1 MTNALPRISIIIPIY
16 QHWELTVVLFD
27 ALHEQTLSKELWECF
42 IVDNGS
48 DQVPA
53 QSELPDFVTLLECPI
68 PGSYAAR
75 NKGLKNAKG
84 ELLVFTDA
92 DCKPQPDWLERLW
105 KGYQQQSQPQ
115 LIAGGV
121 TVKRFGPGT
130 PNAIETYDI
139 AMGLP
144 QSRYIRRGYA
154 VTANLSIPRSV
165 FDAIG
170 HFDDQRFSGGDAEIC
185 QRAAASG
192 FTLTYLPDAEVLH
205 PARDSWEELITKLK
219 RQKGGQVRSGPKKRR
234 LKFIIKTMIPPV
246 WLFWYAL
253 RSDKI
258 TARQKITAL
267 RVQTLL
273 WLMELAETAR
283 LLANGKLER
292 R

>member
-1 MTNALPRISIIIPIY
+1 MAKAIPRISIIIPIF

-27 ALHEQTLSKELWECF
+27 ALRAQTLSKELWECF

-48 DQVPA
+48 DQVPD
-53 QSELPDFVTLLECPI
+53 QSELPDFVTLLECPT

-75 NKGLKNAKG
+75 NKGLQHAQG

-92 DCKPQPDWLERLW
+92 DCKPQQQWLELLW
-105 KGYQQQSQPQ
+105 RAYQEQEQPQ

-121 TVKRFGPGT
+121 TVKRFHNGK
-130 PNAIETYDI
+130 PNPIEVYDM

-144 QSRYIRRGYA
+144 QARYVRRGYA
-154 VTANLSIPRSV
+154 VTANLSIPRQV
-165 FDAIG
+165 FDTIG
-170 HFDDQRFSGGDAEIC
+170 TFDEQRFSGGDAEFC
-185 QRAAASG
+185 QRAAVEG
-192 FTLTYLPDAEVLH
+192 FPLAYLPAAEVLH
-205 PARDSWEELITKLK
+205 PARDSWQELITKLK
-219 RQKGGQVRSGPKKRR
+219 RQKGGQVRSGPAPRR
-234 LKFIIKTMIPPV
+234 AKFILKTLTPPV

-253 RSDKI
+253 RNQKI
-258 TARQKITAL
+258 TARQKATVL

-273 WLMELAETAR
+273 WLIELAETVR

>member
-1 MTNALPRISIIIPIY
+1 MQRISIIIPIF

-27 ALHEQTLSKELWECF
+27 ALRAQSLSQELWECF

-48 DQVPA
+48 DQVPD
-53 QSELPDFVTLLECPI
+53 QSELPDFVTLLECPT

-75 NKGLKNAKG
+75 NKGLQHAQG

-105 KGYQQQSQPQ
+105 HEYQQQSAPQ

-121 TVKRFGPGT
+121 TVKRFLSGT
-130 PNAIETYDI
+130 PNAIETYDM

-144 QSRYIRRGYA
+144 QARYIQRGYA
-154 VTANLSIPRSV
+154 VTANLSIPRRV

-170 HFDDQRFSGGDAEIC
+170 NFDDQRFSGGDAEIC
-185 QRAAASG
+185 RRAAANG
-192 FTLTYLPDAEVLH
+192 FTLTYLPNAEVLH

-219 RQKGGQVRSGPKKRR
+219 RQKGGQVRSGPKKQRV
-234 LKFIIKTMIPPV
+234 KFIIKTLIPPV
-246 WLFWYAL
+246 WLFWYAM

-258 TARQKITAL
+258 TSRQKITVL

-273 WLMELAETAR
+273 WLVEISETAR